1 MNIFNYKI
9 DNRIGKME
17 IEINWFKCVLKIF
30 ISLFFIV
37 LLCGSIYLF
46 FKFIDFLFLF
56 VSIILFFYLYQL
68 IFKNPVIYMKCSLK
82 KPMSNC
88 YSNKNFIEFITYCL
102 EDEEQFLDEGQFL
115 NDEYENY
122 YRVEVYLK
130 NLLRFMKAFKISGRM
145 RHVRYT
151 KKIKKNSWRKNMI
164 IVE

>member
-68 IFKNPVIYMKCSLK
+68 IFKNPVIYVKCSLK
-82 KPMSNC
+82 T
-88 YSNKNFIEFITYCL
+88 NK
-102 EDEEQFLDEGQFL
+102 
-115 NDEYENY
+115 
-122 YRVEVYLK
+122 
-130 NLLRFMKAFKISGRM
+130 
-145 RHVRYT
+145 
-151 KKIKKNSWRKNMI
+151 
-164 IVE
+164 